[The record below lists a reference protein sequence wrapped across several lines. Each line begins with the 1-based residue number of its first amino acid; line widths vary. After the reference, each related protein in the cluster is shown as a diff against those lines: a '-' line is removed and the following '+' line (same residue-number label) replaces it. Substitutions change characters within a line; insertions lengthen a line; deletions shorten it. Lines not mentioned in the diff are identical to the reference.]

1 MKKLLSKTMVGA
13 FAVLAL
19 FAYQAPTARAA
30 GVVRIVSTATL
41 NVPESYTAFDFG
53 TCDQNNFP
61 LPKTGDPA
69 CVAFV
74 NEVYDAK
81 GDFTGQL
88 SFEVAFTE
96 FSDYSDSFADYQLW
110 DGSLTDGRTGTFIVL
125 EQGAAKSDG
134 SYSSKLTVVE
144 GTGTGDFAGVS
155 GKGSSLGTLDS
166 GTNTLKLKF
175 PNH

>member
-13 FAVLAL
+13 FAAVAL
-19 FAYQAPTARAA
+19 FASRAPTARAA
-30 GVVRIVSTATL
+30 GVVRIVSTATINL
-41 NVPESYTAFDFG
+41 PESYTVFDIG

-61 LPKTGDPA
+61 LPKSGDPA
-69 CVAFV
+69 CVAMV
-74 NEVYDAK
+74 NEVYDAT

-96 FSDYSDSFADYQLW
+96 FADYSDSFSDYQLW

-125 EQGAAKSDG
+125 EHGAANSDG
-134 SYSSKLTVVE
+134 NYSSKLKVVE
-144 GTGTGDFAGVS
+144 GTGTGDFAGVT
-155 GKGSSLGTLDS
+155 GKGSSVGNLET
-166 GTNTLKLKF
+166 GTNTLKLEF